1 MHIRSQRLAS
11 DVLQYKLIHMIGV
24 KQMLRYEEIIKE
36 FLQDNNIKFKG
47 MQDDRILVEDNGDQK
62 VFKVTLVENNLI
74 IKNVYDEIEYT
85 IELK

>member
-1 MHIRSQRLAS
+1 
-11 DVLQYKLIHMIGV
+11 
-24 KQMLRYEEIIKE
+24 MLRYEEIIKE